1 MKYIVVDVDI
11 VDVDAGRYDFNVN
24 REREIMSKKVVKPIV
39 LTVIFICAL
48 VTFGVTTNKM
58 NIDLTAN
65 MEDATLP
72 VMYFVH
78 NDAVINELH
87 GYVQEMDLLSMRDNI
102 LPIGED
108 RILQLNI
115 RTYGEEIEKL
125 SYQIR
130 SLDGTRLLM
139 EEDDAEYTVEQ
150 DNLSYSV
157 TLPSLFEEGEEYNMV
172 LTVTVDGKPIHYYTR
187 LMKATDWYVDDC
199 LAFALKFHDYT
210 FRDDAATFI
219 PNYMDPATGD
229 PTKLSYVDL
238 TCTLRQITWAQF
250 RGTKLTEP
258 VASIKEINGSY
269 NVIVLNYVMTNV
281 NDYNEVEYYNVE
293 EYYRLRQT
301 PTRMY
306 VLNFERRMNQIFRGE
321 NNFFQGTTG
330 IQLGIRNEDVEYKAN
345 DAGNYIAFVQEGELW
360 CYNRTN
366 NSMVQVYGFRGVEGI
381 DVRENWDQH
390 DIKIVRVDEA
400 GSIDFLVY
408 GYMNRGKHEGEVGI
422 GVYHFDGIAHTVE
435 EEIFISSDKTYEKL
449 KAELGELMYV
459 NEQKQLYLM
468 VNEDIYK
475 IDLSSYDV
483 DLAVET
489 QNGEG
494 YAISASDRYVAW
506 VAADKLNSS
515 ELIYLLDLK
524 TGIEHKIT
532 SGTNTYLK
540 PIAFIGEDFVYGIAA
555 MENVKMDALGNWIFP
570 MSSIEIL
577 STADE
582 RLNVIKTYTP
592 RDSLIG
598 NVNVDSQ
605 NIYVG
610 LIQDVDGRYVASGSD
625 TIMNRETEVANGV
638 YVKTTVTDVK
648 QTQVAINMKSI
659 SATNNVKLITSTHI
673 LLPEENR
680 MALDIET
687 QETSYYVYLKGDVL
701 LATTNVSEAILCANE
716 NYGVVVDKNLRYIYK
731 RARSTSQSA
740 LKNITVNE
748 ADKDASTLVKSISAI
763 LEFEEVGLS
772 VKELINAG
780 RTPYYILN
788 TTLEKAHVLELTG
801 CGVDELLYYIDQGNP
816 VLAMTGENDAI
827 LLTGY
832 SSSRIYY
839 YDTSKG
845 KNQNATYE
853 DMEEMLYNGGNY
865 FIVYLK

>member
-1 MKYIVVDVDI
+1 M
-11 VDVDAGRYDFNVN
+11 G
-24 REREIMSKKVVKPIV
+24 KKVVKPIV
-39 LTVIFICAL
+39 LTLIFICAL
-48 VTFGVTTNKM
+48 VTFGITTNKV

-65 MEDATLP
+65 MEEASLP

-78 NDAVINELH
+78 NDTTINELH
-87 GYVQEMDLLSMRDNI
+87 GYVQEMDMLSMRDNI

-108 RILQLNI
+108 RILQLNL
-115 RTYGEEIEKL
+115 RTYGKEVEKL

-139 EEDDAEYTVEQ
+139 EEDEAEFTIEQ
-150 DNLSYSV
+150 DAIAYSV
-157 TLPSLFEEGEEYNMV
+157 TLPSLFEDGEEYNMV
-172 LTVTVDGKPIHYYTR
+172 LTVTVGGEQIYYYTR
-187 LMKATDWYVDDC
+187 LMKASDWYVDDC
-199 LAFALKFHDYT
+199 LEFAIKFHDYT
-210 FRDDAATFI
+210 FRDDASTFI

-250 RGTKLTEP
+250 EGVKLTEP
-258 VASIKEINGSY
+258 IASIKEINSSY

-281 NDYNEVEYYNVE
+281 NEYNEVEYYNVE

-330 IQLGIRNEDVEYKAN
+330 IQLGIRDEDVEYKAN
-345 DAGNYIAFVQEGELW
+345 EAGNYIAFVQEGELW
-360 CYNRTN
+360 CYNRTS
-366 NSMVQVYGFRGVEGI
+366 NSMVQVYSFRGAEGI

-390 DIKIVRVDEA
+390 DIKVVRVDEA
-400 GSIDFLVY
+400 GSIDFMVY
-408 GYMNRGKHEGEVGI
+408 GYMNRGTHEGEVGI

-435 EEIFISSDKTYEKL
+435 EEIFISSDKSYEKL
-449 KAELGELMYV
+449 KAELGGLMYV

-475 IDLSSYDV
+475 IDLSDYEV
-483 DLAVET
+483 ELVVET

-494 YAISASDRYVAW
+494 YAISDSNRYVAW
-506 VAADKLNSS
+506 VDADKLNSS
-515 ELIYLLDLK
+515 SKIYLLDLK
-524 TGIEHKIT
+524 TGIKHEIT
-532 SGTNTYLK
+532 SGTDTYLK
-540 PIAFIGEDFVYGIAA
+540 PIAFIEEDFVYGIADMA
-555 MENVKMDALGNWIFP
+555 DVKMDTVGNWIFP
-570 MSSIEIL
+570 MTAIEIL
-577 STADE
+577 DTTDE

-592 RDSLIG
+592 NGALIG
-598 NVNVDSQ
+598 NVNVDSK
-605 NIYVG
+605 NIYVE
-610 LIQDVDGRYVASGSD
+610 LVQESDGRYVTSGSD

-638 YVKTTVTDVK
+638 YIKTIVTDVK
-648 QTQVAINMKSI
+648 QTQVAVNMKTVST
-659 SATNNVKLITSTHI
+659 TNNVKLITSTHVI
-673 LLPEENR
+673 LPEESR

-687 QETSYYVYLKGDVL
+687 EETSYYVYLKGDVL
-701 LATTNVSEAILCANE
+701 LATTNVSEAIICANE

-748 ADKDASTLVKSISAI
+748 ADKDASALVKSISAI
-763 LEFEEVGLS
+763 LEFEEAGLS
-772 VKELINAG
+772 VNELVNAG

-788 TTLEKAHVLELTG
+788 TTLKDALVLELTG

-839 YDTSKG
+839 YDTAKA
-845 KNQNATYE
+845 KTLNATYE
-853 DMEEMLYNGGNY
+853 DVEEMFYNGGNY